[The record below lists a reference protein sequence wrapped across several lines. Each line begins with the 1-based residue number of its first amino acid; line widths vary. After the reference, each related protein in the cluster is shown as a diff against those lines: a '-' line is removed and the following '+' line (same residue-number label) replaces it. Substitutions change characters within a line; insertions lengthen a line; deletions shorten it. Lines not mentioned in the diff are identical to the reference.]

1 MRNLKTLFKT
11 LLLFILNVSAINAQ
25 NDSFSKWAVQLNA
38 TNILTNENDPIKGGD
53 LVMGNAF
60 GFEIGLNY
68 FFTKNIST
76 ELSLGYSN
84 HETKIQYS
92 DFEQHRYSI
101 GDVYMLPLN
110 LNFQYHFILNNFQ
123 PYVGA
128 GINYTHFYVKQEELI
143 GGVNGAEFDSTFG
156 FALQGGIIYDIN
168 KKWFVNFDIKQMF
181 ISTDMTTYHGW
192 CGTPAKSTYT
202 KVAIPCPDYNVK
214 DVVNKVDINPLSLG
228 LGIGYKF

>member
-1 MRNLKTLFKT
+1 MKTQFNT
-11 LLLFILNVSAINAQ
+11 LLLFILTVSTIYAQ
-25 NDSFSKWAVQLNA
+25 NNNTSKWSLQLNA
-38 TNILTNENDPIKGGD
+38 TNILINESDPIEGGD

-60 GFEIGLNY
+60 GFEIGVKY

-76 ELSLGYSN
+76 NFSLGYSN

-92 DFEQHRYSI
+92 DFEQHRYPI
-101 GDVYMLPLN
+101 GDVIMVPLN
-110 LNFQYHFILNNFQ
+110 LSFQYYFILNDFR
-123 PYVGA
+123 PYVGV
-128 GINYTHFYVKQEELI
+128 GINYTHFYVKEEELI
-143 GGVNGAEFDSTFG
+143 GGVNGAEFDSTLG
-156 FALQGGIIYDIN
+156 FALQGGVIYDIN

-202 KVAIPCPDYNVK
+202 KVAVPCPDYNVE
-214 DVVNKVDINPLSLG
+214 DVVNKVDLNPLSFG